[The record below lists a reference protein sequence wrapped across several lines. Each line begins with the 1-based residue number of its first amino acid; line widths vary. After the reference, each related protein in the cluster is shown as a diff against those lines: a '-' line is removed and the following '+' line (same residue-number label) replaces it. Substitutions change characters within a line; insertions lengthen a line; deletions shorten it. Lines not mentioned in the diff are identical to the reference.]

1 MIVFPSF
8 ASSNC
13 GMLKTVRIVDDQVVY
28 GFPLFGFTMKYMY
41 CTLTSFITN
50 EVYIHNVSYEGRL
63 LPRRTQHP
71 TSLSHAPYLPIHTRH
86 TIPSF
91 LTEGVEESTPFKSHN
106 RRSWEGYIR
115 QHVPT
120 RAYYRRYHPDTSYNK
135 YYNIVST
142 LCVSIRD
149 PFRPSVH

>member
-50 EVYIHNVSYEGRL
+50 EVYIHNVSYPPTKDPAHNIT
-63 LPRRTQHP
+63 LPC
-71 TSLSHAPYLPIHTRH
+71 SLSTDTYTTHHPIILDGRGGGVH
-86 TIPSF
+86 TIQITQPSF
-91 LTEGVEESTPFKSHN
+91 LGRIH
-106 RRSWEGYIR
+106 
-115 QHVPT
+115 
-120 RAYYRRYHPDTSYNK
+120 TSAC
-135 YYNIVST
+135 SDAC
-142 LCVSIRD
+142 LL
-149 PFRPSVH
+149 P